1 VGEWGLARELQ
12 ALLKGRLAEHVLT
25 ATRERGGEEDEDK
38 KHKEDGRR
46 GSGEQG
52 ERRREGLPRFDW

>member
-1 VGEWGLARELQ
+1 VGEWGLVRELQ

-38 KHKEDGRR
+38 TQGGWVKRERGAGREEGRR
-46 GSGEQG
+46 AS
-52 ERRREGLPRFDW
+52 PF